1 MKTGATI
8 FLPDGI
14 LRSFNLNPHRR
25 TNASWILWLD
35 EHKRRRVHEL
45 AKRYGT
51 DYSDDPLM
59 QVAVMRCEICQEAE
73 NARVGL
79 TEESG
84 SREQTR
90 GRRVEAK
97 NRPNKK
103 VKK

>member
-1 MKTGATI
+1 
-8 FLPDGI
+8 
-14 LRSFNLNPHRR
+14 
-25 TNASWILWLD
+25 
-35 EHKRRRVHEL
+35 
-45 AKRYGT
+45 
-51 DYSDDPLM
+51 M